1 MRDHRDLCCE
11 AAESTGAGRR
21 IMLTDF
27 AIKIA
32 RKPCAAVNFRR
43 LTLTDTKKS
52 LWVSPQLV
60 RIGKIGDV
68 AGTVSGATQ
77 CANSTP
83 TCPTI
88 NKS

>member
-1 MRDHRDLCCE
+1 
-11 AAESTGAGRR
+11 
-21 IMLTDF
+21 
-27 AIKIA
+27 
-32 RKPCAAVNFRR
+32 

>member
-1 MRDHRDLCCE
+1 
-11 AAESTGAGRR
+11 
-21 IMLTDF
+21 
-27 AIKIA
+27 
-32 RKPCAAVNFRR
+32 

-52 LWVSPQLV
+52 LWVSPRME

-68 AGTVSGATQ
+68 AGTIAGTVQ

-83 TCPTI
+83 TCPTL

>member
-1 MRDHRDLCCE
+1 
-11 AAESTGAGRR
+11 
-21 IMLTDF
+21 MLTDF

-68 AGTVSGATQ
+68 AGTQPPATRQ
-77 CANSTP
+77 KSNGGTPCTPGNNCAFS
-83 TCPTI
+83 
-88 NKS
+88 